1 MKKILITGGCGFL
14 GSNLCFHGLENGYEI
29 HLIDNLRR
37 KGSKANLDWLIKAG
51 LKSYFLVDICN
62 QREVEKIIK
71 KLMPDVVFH
80 LAGQVAMINSIE
92 NPFEDFQI
100 NALGSLIIL
109 EAIRKFSP
117 ETEIIYSST
126 NKVYGDLKEY
136 KIIES
141 EKRYELLDYPNGFD
155 EKTKIDFQSPY
166 GCSKGSADQYMQDY
180 NRIYDI
186 KSTVF
191 RHSTLYGGR
200 QFSTYEQGWIS
211 WFCSQAIKQKYTN
224 YNKPFTISGNGKQVR
239 DILHIKDAILLYYT
253 AAENMIKISGGC
265 YNIGGGQDNS
275 ISIIEL
281 IQFLENELDYNLNY
295 TFLPWRSS
303 DQKVFISD
311 ITKIQSELNW
321 EVNVENSQGI
331 KMMINWLLK
340 I

>member
-14 GSNLCFHGLENGYEI
+14 GSNLSFHGLNNGYKI
-29 HLIDNLRR
+29 HLIDNLKR
-37 KGSKANLDWLIKAG
+37 KGSKSNLDWLITAG
-51 LKSYFLVDICN
+51 LEKYHIVNICN
-62 QREVEKIIK
+62 KKEIEKIVK
-71 KLMPDVVFH
+71 KTKPDIVFH

-117 ETEIIYSST
+117 KTRIIYSST
-126 NKVYGDLKEY
+126 NKVYGDLKNY

-141 EKRYELLDYPNGFD
+141 NKRYELVNLPYGFD
-155 EKTKIDFQSPY
+155 EQTKIDFQSPY

-180 NRIYDI
+180 FRTYNI

-200 QFSTYEQGWIS
+200 QYSTYEQGWIS
-211 WFCSQAIKQKYTN
+211 WFCSQAIKQKSNNIKT
-224 YNKPFTISGNGKQVR
+224 PFTISGNGKQVR
-239 DILHIKDAILLYYT
+239 DILHINDAIALYYL
-253 AAENMIKISGGC
+253 AAENMEKLSGDF
-265 YNIGGGQDNS
+265 YNIGGGNDNS

-281 IQFLENELDYNLNY
+281 IEILEQKLDYNLNY
-295 TFLPWRSS
+295 KFLPWRSS

-311 ITKIQSELNW
+311 IKKIKSQINWKVNTK
-321 EVNVENSQGI
+321 NSAGI
-331 KMMINWLLK
+331 EMMISWLLK
-340 I
+340 K